1 MSTLVIIAHPNMT
14 QSKVNKAWKLALQQR
29 DEVTVHDLY
38 SIYPNEVIDIE
49 AEQQLLE
56 QYETIIFQFPLYW
69 YSYPPLFKQ
78 YFDEVLEYGWAYGS
92 TGDKLQGKQFAAV
105 VSVGSAEE
113 DYHAEGAV
121 GYTLAQLLAPLD
133 ATSRFVGAKFIGAHA
148 LYGTFNV
155 NEAQLNNNIADYFS
169 FINQITQQV

>member
-69 YSYPPLFKQ
+69 YSYPPLFK
-78 YFDEVLEYGWAYGS
+78 
-92 TGDKLQGKQFAAV
+92 
-105 VSVGSAEE
+105 
-113 DYHAEGAV
+113 
-121 GYTLAQLLAPLD
+121 
-133 ATSRFVGAKFIGAHA
+133 
-148 LYGTFNV
+148 
-155 NEAQLNNNIADYFS
+155 
-169 FINQITQQV
+169 